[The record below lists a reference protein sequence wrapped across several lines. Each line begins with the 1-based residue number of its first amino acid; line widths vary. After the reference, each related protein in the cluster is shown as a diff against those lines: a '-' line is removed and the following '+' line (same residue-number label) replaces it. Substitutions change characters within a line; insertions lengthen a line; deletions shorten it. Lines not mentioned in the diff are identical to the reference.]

1 MSPSSDEPLFAQNL
15 YAMAK
20 PALTSSAAVLLVK
33 DVVAAAEHYRDKL
46 GFAYDGIHGEPPS
59 FCILRR
65 DGCYLMLQQA
75 DDPKHV
81 VPHWTVS
88 DKMWNVYFWVTDA
101 DALCREFKDHGAT
114 IDYGPCDQPY
124 GCREFGIQDLD
135 GYDIG
140 FGQVMQPNNASASKG
155 PD

>member
-1 MSPSSDEPLFAQNL
+1 
-15 YAMAK
+15 MAK

-33 DVVAAAEHYRDKL
+33 DVVAAADHYRDKL
-46 GFAYDGIHGEPPS
+46 GFAYDGFHGEPPS

-65 DGCYLMLQQA
+65 DGYYLMLKQA

-81 VPHWTVS
+81 IPHWTMS
-88 DKMWNVYFWVTDA
+88 EKLWNVYFWVNDA
-101 DALCREFKDHGAT
+101 DQLCRELRERGAT

-140 FGQVMQPNNASASKG
+140 FGQITRNSTE
-155 PD
+155 